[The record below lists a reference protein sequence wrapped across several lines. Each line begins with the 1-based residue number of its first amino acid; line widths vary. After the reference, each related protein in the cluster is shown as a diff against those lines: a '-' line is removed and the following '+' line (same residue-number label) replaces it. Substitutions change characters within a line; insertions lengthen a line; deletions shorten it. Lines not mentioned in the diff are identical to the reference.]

1 MSAKYGE
8 NIRARREELGISQTD
23 LAEAIGIKKQ
33 LLWKYES
40 GTVKNI
46 PLPRVEAIAKALHC
60 TTAYITGWGEK
71 ETPTVVSGGQE
82 ENEETI
88 ILSNLS
94 EIQRELIKDVI
105 KLSDQKASAV
115 LPIVEALLS
124 GQQVP
129 GDL

>member
-1 MSAKYGE
+1 MANYGE

-23 LAEAIGIKKQ
+23 LAEAIGINKQ

-82 ENEETI
+82 ENEDI
-88 ILSNLS
+88 IDLTKLTAN
-94 EIQRELIKDVI
+94 QKELIKRILKLPDQGQTALLSAI
-105 KLSDQKASAV
+105 EAFLSDQ
-115 LPIVEALLS
+115 
-124 GQQVP
+124 
-129 GDL
+129 